1 MKITDYVNKYP
12 KLGTESICAY
22 SRRIS
27 EIAFIDGV
35 SILPSSIRQ
44 NFYRNKTKWQ
54 ATQRKIGRNGE
65 VISSVEKNISEI
77 IPFPENFEIKRI
89 STNLNTHQQWVI
101 AEPDKNR
108 EISIDEIKQ
117 CLNEL
122 DFDKI
127 NKVYSKPINVNSDN
141 ILRIIITDIHVGM
154 ETNEDGN
161 GLYGEIWNENV
172 LSDRVDVILKKVS
185 SFVKFKKYKE
195 IHLINLGDFMDGW
208 DGQTVRKG
216 HNLPQNMDNKKAFK
230 VGLNF
235 FVDLYSRLSAFNI
248 KIVIHSITNS
258 NHSNDFDYIVNYSA
272 KEILKAKYLNIEYN
286 IYQRFIGHYIAG
298 KHCFI
303 ISHGKDAKNLKFG
316 FKPILDS
323 KQKDKIKEYIKH
335 HNLENYYCTFEKG
348 DTHLQLID
356 SMSMDGC
363 DYNNYLA
370 FSPASEW
377 VQTNFSK
384 GRSGFNIMDVNLK
397 ENEKGLT
404 TFYFDWQRPK
414 NYDYGH

>member
-1 MKITDYVNKYP
+1 MTIGDYIEKYP
-12 KLGTESICAY
+12 KLDTESIMAY
-22 SRRIS
+22 CRRIS
-27 EIAFIDGV
+27 EIGFIDGV
-35 SILPSSIRQ
+35 KILPSSARQ
-44 NFYRNKTKWQ
+44 IFYRKKIRWQ
-54 ATQRKIGRNGE
+54 STQRKIGRNGE
-65 VISSVEKNISEI
+65 VISMVQKNISDV

-108 EISIDEIKQ
+108 EISIDEIKE

-122 DFDKI
+122 DYDQI
-127 NKVYSKPINVNSDN
+127 NKVYSKPITVNCDH
-141 ILRIIITDIHVGM
+141 ILRVIITDVHVGM

-161 GLYGEIWNENV
+161 GLYGEVWNENV
-172 LSDRVDVILKKVS
+172 LSSRVDVILKKVS
-185 SFVKFKKYKE
+185 QFTKCKQYKE

-230 VGLNF
+230 VGVNF
-235 FVDLYSRLSAFNI
+235 FVELFTKLSTFNL
-248 KIVIHSITNS
+248 KISVHSITNS

-272 KEILKAKYLNIEYN
+272 KEILKAKYDEIEYH

-316 FKPILDS
+316 FKPILDA

-335 HNLENYYCTFEKG
+335 HNLEKYYCTFEKG

-356 SMSMDGC
+356 NMTIDNC
-363 DYNNYLA
+363 DYHNYLA
-370 FSPASEW
+370 LSPASEW

-384 GRSGFNIMDVNLK
+384 GRSGFNIMEVNLN

-404 TFYFDWQRPK
+404 TFYFDWQKPK
-414 NYDYGH
+414 EYDYGN

>member
-1 MKITDYVNKYP
+1 MTIGDYIEKFP
-12 KLGTESICAY
+12 KLDTESIMAY
-22 SRRIS
+22 CRRIS
-27 EIAFIDGV
+27 ELGFIDGV
-35 SILPSSIRQ
+35 IISPSSARQ
-44 NFYRNKTKWQ
+44 VFYRKRIRWQ
-54 ATQRKIGRNGE
+54 STQRKIGKNGE
-65 VISSVEKNISEI
+65 IISIVQKNISDV

-108 EISIDEIKQ
+108 EISIDEIKE
-117 CLNEL
+117 CLSEL
-122 DFDKI
+122 DYDQI
-127 NKVYSKPINVNSDN
+127 NKVYSKPITVKSDN
-141 ILRIIITDIHVGM
+141 VLRVIITDVHVGM

-161 GLYGEIWNENV
+161 GLYGEVWNEKV
-172 LSDRVDVILKKVS
+172 LSSRIDVILKKVS
-185 SFVKFKKYKE
+185 LFVKCKKYKE

-208 DGQTVRKG
+208 DAQTVRKG

-230 VGLNF
+230 VGVNF
-235 FVDLYSRLSAFNI
+235 FVELFTKLSTFNL
-248 KIVIHSITNS
+248 KIVVHSITNS

-272 KEILKAKYLNIEYN
+272 KEILKAKYDEIEYH

-316 FKPILDS
+316 FKPILDA

-335 HNLENYYCTFEKG
+335 HNLDKYFCTFEKG

-356 SMSMDGC
+356 NMTIDNC
-363 DYNNYLA
+363 DYHNYLA
-370 FSPASEW
+370 LSPASEW

-384 GRSGFNIMDVNLK
+384 GKSGFNIMDVNLN

-404 TFYFDWQRPK
+404 TFYFEWQKPK
-414 NYDYGH
+414 EYDYGN